1 MEQEILKRLQVIE
14 YNTLLAAKKVLDLSD
29 VAALTGMSKST
40 IYKLT
45 SEKKIPHYKPT
56 AKLLYF
62 DRNEVE
68 AWMKQNRVNTQAEAE
83 SAAAAYMVRKGAAL

>member
-40 IYKLT
+40 LYKLT

-68 AWMKQNRVNTQAEAE
+68 AWMKQNRVNTQAEE
-83 SAAAAYMVRKGAAL
+83 EIEAAAYMVRKGAAL